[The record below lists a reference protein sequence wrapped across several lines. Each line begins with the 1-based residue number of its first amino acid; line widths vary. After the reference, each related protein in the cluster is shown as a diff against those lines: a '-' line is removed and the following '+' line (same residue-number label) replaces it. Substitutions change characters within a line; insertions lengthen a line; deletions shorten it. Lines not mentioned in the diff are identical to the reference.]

1 MNVLL
6 TLTYSVFLNE
16 PVNVALAV
24 EHRCADLE
32 ERDTSAWTEVFE
44 KVHTHAE
51 VRLRLLVREPYF
63 LNLCYC
69 RLFHNLFALSL
80 VYVVTA
86 VPSVT
91 SVGRIRVH
99 VLVYGWG
106 SEWPSRAP
114 IAGHVGL
121 LRPLLR
127 SPLPTEFGIL
137 AEVLFFFF
145 LPSRLY
151 LLHLHIKHILSVLRA
166 VRVRF
171 AALFQ
176 RLQR

>member
-44 KVHTHAE
+44 KVHAHAE
-51 VRLRLLVREPYF
+51 VRLRLLVREPYL

-69 RLFHNLFALSL
+69 RLFHNLSFFVWFMLWRQ
-80 VYVVTA
+80 Y
-86 VPSVT
+86 
-91 SVGRIRVH
+91 
-99 VLVYGWG
+99 
-106 SEWPSRAP
+106 
-114 IAGHVGL
+114 
-121 LRPLLR
+121 RPLPASDVSEFVR
-127 SPLPTEFGIL
+127 SFTD
-137 AEVLFFFF
+137 EVLN
-145 LPSRLY
+145 
-151 LLHLHIKHILSVLRA
+151 
-166 VRVRF
+166 VRVKF
-171 AALFQ
+171 PLQGTSDCCDPYSAVLCQFNLASLPKFYSFSLCHLDYICYICILNIYWAFCELIGFVSLALYQ